1 MTVLAVGQQMLLLED
16 PMQLHLFAL
25 ASALVSLAAVPVA
38 LSTSQTPRP
47 IKDTRLDFRRAFAIS
62 PSGMLGSLAS
72 GLANGA
78 FWALAPVFV
87 AGVSGDLSLT
97 AWFMTAGVL
106 GGAAGQFPLG
116 WLSDHTDRR
125 FVLVGIS
132 IAGLAIGVLI
142 WLLAPA
148 HGNAAM
154 LAMGF
159 AWGAVAFPVYS
170 ISVAHANDRAD
181 QNDYVMLSSAL
192 LLMYG
197 MGAVVGPFLASAV
210 MTQLGGSALYA
221 FTALI
226 HLGFVLYLLGI
237 SLRRRR
243 AALDEEQVG
252 FSASL
257 TSALTTS
264 HVYED
269 KMAAREDDEARE
281 FDASG

>member
-1 MTVLAVGQQMLLLED
+1 
-16 PMQLHLFAL
+16 
-25 ASALVSLAAVPVA
+25 
-38 LSTSQTPRP
+38 
-47 IKDTRLDFRRAFAIS
+47 
-62 PSGMLGSLAS
+62 
-72 GLANGA
+72 
-78 FWALAPVFV
+78 
-87 AGVSGDLSLT
+87 
-97 AWFMTAGVL
+97 
-106 GGAAGQFPLG
+106 
-116 WLSDHTDRR
+116 
-125 FVLVGIS
+125 
-132 IAGLAIGVLI
+132 
-142 WLLAPA
+142 
-148 HGNAAM
+148 
-154 LAMGF
+154 
-159 AWGAVAFPVYS
+159 
-170 ISVAHANDRAD
+170 
-181 QNDYVMLSSAL
+181 
-192 LLMYG
+192 
-197 MGAVVGPFLASAV
+197 